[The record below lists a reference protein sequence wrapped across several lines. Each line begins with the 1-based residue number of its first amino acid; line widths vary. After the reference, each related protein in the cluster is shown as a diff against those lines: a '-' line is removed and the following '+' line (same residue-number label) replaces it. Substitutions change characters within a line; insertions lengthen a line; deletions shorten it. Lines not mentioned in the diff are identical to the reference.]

1 MPATV
6 VQVRGLSSNVR
17 PPTRKVTLLLARFQ
31 QGAILA
37 ASGISGPSPD
47 ISVLSIVIT
56 GLLSA
61 LTLLY
66 KGGHDEAREREL
78 WYRGL
83 IEKTLKDYFTDSL
96 KAAEVQGDNIETL
109 VTAMTGM
116 QQTLMEVGKYVQKQ
130 EWAAAQA
137 GQKP

>member
-1 MPATV
+1 M
-6 VQVRGLSSNVR
+6 
-17 PPTRKVTLLLARFQ
+17 LARFQ
-31 QGAILA
+31 QGFILA

-47 ISVLSIVIT
+47 IGVLSIVIT

-61 LTLLY
+61 LSLFY
-66 KGGHDEAREREL
+66 KGWHDEAREREL

-83 IEKTLKDYFTDSL
+83 IEKTLKDYFADAL
-96 KAAEVQGDNIETL
+96 KVAEVQGDNLETL